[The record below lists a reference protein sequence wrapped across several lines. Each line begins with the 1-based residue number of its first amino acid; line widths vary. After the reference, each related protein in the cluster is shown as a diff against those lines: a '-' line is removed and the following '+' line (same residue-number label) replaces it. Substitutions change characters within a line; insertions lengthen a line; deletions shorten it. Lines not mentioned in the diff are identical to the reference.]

1 MCEQAAA
8 AAAYPACLAQQQQL
22 MRLYLIQMWI
32 ELQSSESSNIN

>member
-8 AAAYPACLAQQQQL
+8 AAYPAYLAQQQQL

-32 ELQSSESSNIN
+32 ELQSSEISNIN